1 MKNTPTKYAISS
13 RIIHWIMA
21 ILILLTFAIGFY
33 MDEFLDDENPNRY
46 EIYDLH
52 KSLGVLVLF
61 FFVIR
66 LINRIIKKPPALPDS
81 ISLRDKKLAKIGH
94 YSLYL
99 LMLLT
104 PLSGYLMSSFAGY
117 PVNLFSW
124 QLPNFVGT
132 NFELAEFFS
141 ESHEIFAYSMIFMV
155 SIHILAI
162 FKHYF
167 IDKNKTN
174 ILKRII

>member
-1 MKNTPTKYAISS
+1 MPITYNALRTVNGYRSPGFSVSTAGDIQTDATLTVSGTVTLNQSLTSS
-13 RIIHWIMA
+13 A
-21 ILILLTFAIGFY
+21 NLITS
-33 MDEFLDDENPNRY
+33 E
-46 EIYDLH
+46 
-52 KSLGVLVLF
+52 
-61 FFVIR
+61 
-66 LINRIIKKPPALPDS
+66 
-81 ISLRDKKLAKIGH
+81 
-94 YSLYL
+94 
-99 LMLLT
+99 
-104 PLSGYLMSSFAGY
+104 
-117 PVNLFSW
+117 
-124 QLPNFVGT
+124 NFVGT